1 MSGGKFNYLQD
12 EFLAISNSI
21 HAAIDENKDN
31 YSDRT
36 INKFKNAVVAIQM
49 AYVYAQRI
57 DWLLSGDD
65 SEESFHE
72 RMHEDMKKIR
82 MDIING
88 VL

>member
-12 EFLAISNSI
+12 EFLSVANSI
-21 HAAIDENKDN
+21 HAAIDANKDN
-31 YSDRT
+31 YSERT
-36 INKFKNAVVAIQM
+36 LNKFKNAVVAIQM

-72 RMHEDMKKIR
+72 RIHQEMKKIR

-88 VL
+88 EL